1 MGTIEDNSADWV
13 TTHYLLTTMSRLV
26 SSLMLLSLMVMV
38 ANTLPRDGRWERK
51 TLDDPMAHNTKRV
64 WEPNLS
70 ALMDVSYGEGHWTKE
85 VGDFPDQALKQR
97 RRRNILSREDCMRI
111 MRKPQNV
118 RVKFPACALLV

>member
-1 MGTIEDNSADWV
+1 MGIEDNSADWV
-13 TTHYLLTTMSRLV
+13 TTHDLLTTMSRLV
-26 SSLMLLSLMVMV
+26 SSLLLLSLMVMV

-51 TLDDPMAHNTKRV
+51 TLDDPMAHNTKR
-64 WEPNLS
+64 

-85 VGDFPDQALKQR
+85 VGDFPDKALKQR